1 MADSVMGLLPVAAS
15 LPDRT
20 VIKILNT
27 VAYMQ
32 GLDWDNLS
40 FSYRKTSAIIV
51 SRFKD
56 GQWTAPEVSKDFD
69 FHFNAFA
76 GVFHYGS
83 ACFEGLKAFRGVD
96 GKVRIFRPD
105 ENAKRIRRSA
115 ARLGMAAPSEEMFI
129 KMCAM
134 CVQENIDFLP
144 PYGHNASMY
153 LRPVIEGV
161 NPQINICPSD
171 EVLFAVMCLPVG
183 NYSKAASLQPV
194 DAVISRNYD
203 RAAPN
208 GTGSYKIAANYAMS
222 LYPYTLAHKIGYTE
236 LLFLDPATKTSVDE
250 FGTSNFIG
258 IKGNT
263 YVTPLSDS
271 VLPSITNKSLR
282 TLAEDL
288 GMKVEMRRIPV
299 EEISEFEEID
309 ACGTAV
315 VITPI
320 KSVTDKTELES
331 QSVTAKYQ
339 MPSGEKCGRSS
350 LKLFNLIRGIQNGEE
365 SDIHGW
371 CLEL

>member
-1 MADSVMGLLPVAAS
+1 MGLLPVAAS

-320 KSVTDKTELES
+320 KSVTDKAELES
-331 QSVTAKYQ
+331 KSVTAKYQ
-339 MPSGEKCGRSS
+339 MLSGEKCGRAS
-350 LKLFNLIRGIQNGEE
+350 LELFNLIRGIQNGEE